1 MADWSRIVNTTI
13 KNFIKGEEV
22 NILRN
27 RKVLAMLKS
36 KGRITFNWGGDTM
49 VWRVRYRRA
58 PMQGYADSE
67 TLTFPRRDR
76 WKTAELPWRGY
87 ASTDSM
93 TKGEKLKNK
102 GVQAIINIY
111 DEIAKSLMDDMNE
124 NFAEELYIDGN
135 ATGNGKR
142 IHGAESWLGAGST
155 SRDYVAAPSDNYAG
169 LSTVL
174 GDYGGSWEDS
184 TKWPSLRGDP
194 QFDFWSPIL
203 VDYTDSAWEAGTKTW
218 PNTCLEALS
227 YGIIKGQRNKS
238 KKGSLDVIFA
248 EGELYRQFI
257 SRLSEKQRIQ
267 IQSNSSNSTMI
278 KLGFTDVQNY
288 DGVDVTWE
296 FGIPSATAYGFNF
309 DTLELRSMQGQLFV
323 PEGPDYDIASKS
335 WRFSIDMYGN
345 MVGDPRSSLKFKNY
359 T

>member
-1 MADWSRIVNTTI
+1 
-13 KNFIKGEEV
+13 
-22 NILRN
+22 
-27 RKVLAMLKS
+27 
-36 KGRITFNWGGDTM
+36 
-49 VWRVRYRRA
+49 
-58 PMQGYADSE
+58 MQGYADSE

-93 TKGEKLKNK
+93 TKPEKLKNK
-102 GVQAIINIY
+102 GLQAIINIY
-111 DEIAKSLMDDMNE
+111 DEISKSLMDDMNE

-135 ATGNGKR
+135 ASGNAKR
-142 IHGAESWLGAGST
+142 IHGMESWLGYSGLT
-155 SRDYVAAPSDNYAG
+155 RDYVASPSDSYAG

-174 GDYGGSWEDS
+174 GDYGGSWSDS
-184 TKWPSLRGDP
+184 TKWPSERGDP
-194 QFDFWSPIL
+194 QYDFWSPIL
-203 VDYTDSAWEAGTKTW
+203 VDYTDAAWEAGTKTF
-218 PNTCLEALS
+218 PNTCLEALT

-238 KKGSLDVIFA
+238 KKGSIDAIFF

-257 SRLSEKQRIQ
+257 NRLAEKQRIN

-296 FGIPSATAYGFNF
+296 YGIPPTVGYGINF
-309 DTLELRSMQGQLFV
+309 DSLELRSMQGQLFV

-335 WRFSIDMYGN
+335 WRFSIDMFGN
-345 MVGDPRSSLKFKNY
+345 LVGDPRSSLKFDNY